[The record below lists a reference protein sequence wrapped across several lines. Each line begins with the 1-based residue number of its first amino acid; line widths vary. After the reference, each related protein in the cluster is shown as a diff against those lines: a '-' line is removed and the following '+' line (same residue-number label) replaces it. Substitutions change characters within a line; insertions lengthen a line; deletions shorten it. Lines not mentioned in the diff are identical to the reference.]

1 MNGVTLMVRFKLDIT
16 YAFICVNILY
26 KKQRQME
33 EIMDTLPLET
43 YKYRNYYDR
52 QLKICHNTPLITLQF

>member
-1 MNGVTLMVRFKLDIT
+1 MSGVTLMVRFKHDIT

-33 EIMDTLPLET
+33 EIMDTLPLV
-43 YKYRNYYDR
+43 N
-52 QLKICHNTPLITLQF
+52 L